1 MSDTSRR
8 AVLALGAGAVV
19 TGSEPALAQ
28 APGAP
33 AGARAKGPLVWLDMD
48 QAELDRAYD
57 QLQYAPNLPQLQKR
71 YASNSEAVRA
81 RLGQPQRVSYGPTPV
96 ESLDIYRTA
105 APNAPVHVFIHG
117 GAWRGGF
124 AKDYAF
130 PAELFV
136 HAGAHYVVPDFVD
149 VGTAGGSLLPM
160 AEQVRRSI
168 AWVYRNARSFGG
180 DPQRI
185 YLSGHSSG
193 GHLAGAALIADWR
206 RDFDLPAD
214 VVKGAVLCSGLYDLK
229 APRLS
234 ARSSYVKFTDD
245 IEQALSTQ
253 RHVARIQAPVVLAY
267 GTMETP
273 EFQRQSRDFAAA
285 LQAAGKPVQLL
296 VGENYNHFEI
306 PETLAN
312 PFGLL
317 GRAALAQ
324 MKLAPAG

>member
-1 MSDTSRR
+1 MSDNSRR
-8 AVLALGAGAVV
+8 AMLALGAGAVV
-19 TGSEPALAQ
+19 TGGETALAQ
-28 APGAP
+28 A
-33 AGARAKGPLVWLDMD
+33 AGAATAPPAKGPLVWLDLD

-71 YASNSEAVRA
+71 YASTSEAVRA

-96 ESLDIYRTA
+96 EMLDIYRTT
-105 APNAPVHVFIHG
+105 APDAPVHVFIHG
-117 GAWRGGF
+117 GAWRGGL
-124 AKDYAF
+124 AKDFAF

-136 HAGAHYVVPDFVD
+136 HAGAHYVVPDFVA
-149 VGTAGGSLLPM
+149 VGAADGSLLPM
-160 AEQVRRSI
+160 AEQVRRAI

-193 GHLAGAALIADWR
+193 GHLAGAALVADWR
-206 RDFDLPAD
+206 RDFDVPAD
-214 VVKGAVLCSGLYDLK
+214 VIKGAVLCSGLYDLK

-234 ARSSYVKFTDD
+234 ARSSYVKFTDE

-253 RHVARIQAPVVLAY
+253 RHVARIRAPVVLAY

-312 PFGLL
+312 PYGLL

-324 MKLAPAG
+324 MKLAR